1 MAYETY
7 SRAALA
13 LIRLFFIKFFTTKV
27 YVVAK
32 SAAITCLL
40 SDQNNHSPSLF
51 EFCCCGFFFPP
62 PNLAKPDLVAGKKM
76 RSNRI
81 QIKMGTENNQ
91 GDQMFFPKNRS
102 FFRQKS
108 QVLSQ
113 ENYQLQQKSQVFRK
127 ISQVFRETDVLKK
140 ALFRTESSPAEES
153 TYACSF
159 Y

>member
-40 SDQNNHSPSLF
+40 SDQ
-51 EFCCCGFFFPP
+51 
-62 PNLAKPDLVAGKKM
+62 
-76 RSNRI
+76 
-81 QIKMGTENNQ
+81 NNQ

-159 Y
+159 FCMHMWILPRDFFRSEIVPSLGRPYVSLKMITRLEHGFS